1 MSFVCDANKEDA
13 SQAGDSKIL
22 LCGHMGHMMA
32 GDYFWRLIL
41 HMGHMMAGDYF
52 CRLILIPLATK
63 EDISQASPILVLDFE
78 ISKLEG

>member
-41 HMGHMMAGDYF
+41 
-52 CRLILIPLATK
+52 IPLATK